1 MIHKQCLLP
10 MVILVGLAS
19 ASCTAQQAEPSQDAG
34 MPNPASVY
42 CEENG
47 GMLDLRADETGAVA
61 GICVFPDGS
70 ECDEWAYF
78 RGTCL
83 PGDSLIAPAE
93 TSVSEEALQAAQS
106 ASEGWTLYQD
116 PGTGLQFE
124 YPADAR
130 LLPNDNP
137 LGGLT
142 VLGPVV
148 DGEQWPTIFVS
159 HPADREEYR
168 PPEGADLAQWLSDH
182 MLLANERLA
191 DVQIAGVP
199 AIHTRFER
207 SQQSYAFDTY
217 FFTHADQLYSVVI
230 LHTGDREDWTVY
242 NHFLDS
248 IQFNQ

>member
-1 MIHKQCLLP
+1 MIRKQHLLP
-10 MVILVGLAS
+10 IVILPVLAS
-19 ASCTAQQAEPSQDAG
+19 ASCTAEPAAPAETAG

-47 GMLDLRADETGAVA
+47 GVLELRTDETGAVA

-78 RGTCL
+78 RSTCL
-83 PGDSLIAPAE
+83 PGDSLAAPAE
-93 TSVSEEALQAAQS
+93 AS
-106 ASEGWTLYQD
+106 ASEGWALYQD
-116 PGTGLQFE
+116 AETGLRFE
-124 YPADAR
+124 YPADAS
-130 LLPNDNP
+130 LVPNDNP

-148 DGEQWPTIFVS
+148 DGEQWPTFYVS

-207 SQQSYAFDTY
+207 SQQSYAFDSY
-217 FFTHADQLYSVVI
+217 FFAQSEQLYNIVI

-242 NHFLDS
+242 NYFLDS
-248 IQFNQ
+248 IQFDQ